1 MTILKSRS
9 NSLGIIMLLLF
20 TAAQTN
26 AQNKAWPKPII
37 DTDGTVTVP
46 SYKLPPSVYMS
57 AEAKKAL
64 PKDMEDNESGIEQLI
79 TNGGIPNLRKDIIRD
94 MTAQINDLKKKHSV
108 TTRDTIIAGI
118 QAIRIIPVNKKLTKE
133 KKLLI
138 NLHSGG
144 FLVGSPYSMG
154 LSESIPVAALT
165 GIEVITI
172 QYSQA
177 PEFVFPAAS
186 IDVAAV
192 YKTLLKTC
200 KPENIG
206 IYGCSA
212 GGLLTTQAIAWFNK
226 ENLPMPAAVG
236 IFSASADASWAGDSW
251 FWQKPL
257 LGMSSPP
264 SLDEHFYYGKYD
276 LNDSLI
282 SPVKSVEV
290 LRKFPPTLIIAG
302 TRSPELSAAVNTHR
316 ELIKLNIDARLHLW
330 DGLGHVFFT
339 NFDLPESK
347 EAFDVIA
354 RFFIEKLKVKD
365 RSKSKR

>member
-1 MTILKSRS
+1 MMNKSRR
-9 NSLGIIMLLLF
+9 NTLGMMLVLLL

-26 AQNKAWPKPII
+26 AQNTVWPKPVI

-57 AEAKKAL
+57 AEAKKSL
-64 PKDMEDNESGIEQLI
+64 PKDVADNESNVEELI
-79 TNGGIPNLRKDIIRD
+79 ANGSIPNLRKDIIRD
-94 MTAQINDLKKKHSV
+94 MTAQINDLKKKYAV
-108 TTRDTIIAGI
+108 ITRDTIIAGI
-118 QAIRIIPVNKKLTKE
+118 PSLRIVPANKKLAKE
-133 KKLLI
+133 KKVLL

-154 LSESIPVAALT
+154 VAESIPVAALT
-165 GIEVITI
+165 GVEVITI

-177 PEFVFPAAS
+177 PEHVFPAAS
-186 IDVAAV
+186 VDVAAV
-192 YKTLLKTC
+192 YKSLLKTY
-200 KPENIG
+200 KPGNIA

-212 GGLLTTQAIAWFNK
+212 GGLLTAQAIAWFKK
-226 ENLPMPAAVG
+226 ENLPMPAAIG
-236 IFSASADASWAGDSW
+236 IFSASADARWAGDSW

-264 SLDEHFYYGKYD
+264 SLDERFYYGKYN

-282 SPVKSVEV
+282 SPIRSVEV
-290 LRKFPPTLIIAG
+290 LKKFPPTLIIAG
-302 TRSPELSAAVNTHR
+302 TRSPELSSAVNTHR
-316 ELIKLNIDARLHLW
+316 ELSKLNIDARLHLW

-354 RFFIEKLKVKD
+354 NFFIETLKIKGA
-365 RSKSKR
+365 SKRSQ